1 MVGLALVG
9 LLTGSAAAGESVTV
23 SASARV
29 LPGGMGLST
38 DGTPLRFADARL
50 DGSSPVPA
58 TSSPGFTIVD
68 ARGEASAGWHVT
80 LTAQD
85 LLSPEGHRI
94 PASCISF
101 DPRGGR
107 LERVAGTP
115 VGGDNGPRET
125 GSAGNLAHGVRA
137 VTAGPGGGRG
147 TYVYVPSPGAF
158 SLEVPSDAYAGDYTG
173 TVLVNIVSGP

>member
-1 MVGLALVG
+1 MIVVG
-9 LLTGSAAAGESVTV
+9 LLTGSASAGESVTV

-38 DGTPLRFADARL
+38 DGAPLRFADARL
-50 DGSSPVPA
+50 DQAGPVPA
-58 TSSPGFTIVD
+58 TTSPGFTIVD
-68 ARGEASAGWHVT
+68 ARGEAAAGWHVT

-85 LLSPEGHRI
+85 LLSAEGHRI
-94 PASCISF
+94 SASCMTF

-107 LERVAGTP
+107 LERVAGAP

-125 GSAGNLAHGVRA
+125 GSAGNLAQGVRA

-158 SLEVPSDAYAGDYTG
+158 ALEVPTDAHAGDYTG